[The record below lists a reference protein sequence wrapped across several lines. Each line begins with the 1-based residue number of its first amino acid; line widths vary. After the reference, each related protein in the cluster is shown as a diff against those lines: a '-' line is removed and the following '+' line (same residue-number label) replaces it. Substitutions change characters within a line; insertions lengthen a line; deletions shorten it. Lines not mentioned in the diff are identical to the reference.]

1 MRAVADIGKSRVLR
15 YALWALVVLSP
26 IISYL
31 IIGLASDTSLFSL
44 DAWNTGWN
52 DEQRHYRTVQ
62 QMRAIG
68 APSGVAGYDEVPA
81 PRPSYG
87 PYCVLTYLPY
97 YLGSFI
103 SGYQTHNFMY
113 FLNASFGVLSCLVI
127 VLVLR
132 PDVRE
137 SILIAVLFMFQFIVS
152 RYLCS
157 GMTEGSYVLYGAVFA
172 CCAVVLVRRSD
183 SKRENRRWPIIVAF
197 VVMIVF
203 TGIWGGM
210 RPYILA
216 FLLVPWFLLAICDFG
231 LGKPARILL
240 AVLGVL
246 AAAGALFFYMY
257 ASKYYAT
264 PYLSNASFA
273 DSFLETIAKAIP
285 GLVGEN
291 ISAVKYAVVKF
302 VKLQWRGI
310 LVFGFAVG
318 WVALLAVFIQA
329 KRKGE
334 RVVAAFSL
342 ALVLAGL
349 AIFEANLLLYSYKQL
364 YRMVIVVDTIYFIAL
379 VFCGAKLRIAGKVPV
394 RALCIVLFCLACTA
408 SLVTKPS
415 SFAYPQVS
423 KDYDPAAE
431 IATSERLLEIMP
443 RSDDPWANTLAHPV
457 EGGGI
462 QLYFS
467 LPPYMNTNNLRMSY
481 LKKAIKNNT
490 LKSKYVSI
498 PKRNDINKEMK
509 KRYTVIYEGGGHIIY
524 QIW

>member
-1 MRAVADIGKSRVLR
+1 MRGLASIKESRALR
-15 YALWALVVLSP
+15 YALWALVVFSP

-31 IIGLASDTSLFSL
+31 IIGLASDTSLLSL

-68 APSGVAGYDEVPA
+68 EPSGVAGYDEVPA

-103 SGYQTHNFMY
+103 SGYESHNFMY
-113 FLNASFGVLSCLVI
+113 VLNASFGVLSCLVI

-137 SILIAVLFMFQFIVS
+137 SILIAVLFAFQFIVS

-172 CCAVVLVRRSD
+172 CCAVILIRNADPERR
-183 SKRENRRWPIIVAF
+183 RRRWPIVVSF

-216 FLLVPWFLLAICDFG
+216 FLLVPWFLLAVCDFG
-231 LGKPARILL
+231 LGKLSRILL
-240 AVLGVL
+240 ALAGVL
-246 AAAGALFFYMY
+246 AAAGALGFYMY

-264 PYLSNASFA
+264 PYLSSSSFA
-273 DSFLETIAKAIP
+273 DSFLDMIAKALP
-285 GLVGEN
+285 GLVGQN
-291 ISAVKYAVVKF
+291 VAAVRYSVVKF
-302 VKLQWRGI
+302 VQFQWRGI
-310 LVFGFAVG
+310 LVFGFAAG
-318 WVALLAVFIQA
+318 WVALLALFVQA
-329 KRKGE
+329 VRRGE
-334 RVVAAFSL
+334 RVMAAFTL

-364 YRMVIVVDTIYFIAL
+364 YRMVIVVDTIYLVSL
-379 VFCGAKLRIAGKVPV
+379 VFCASKLKIGGKVPV
-394 RALCIVLFCLACTA
+394 RALCIGAFCLACSI
-408 SLVTKPS
+408 SLVIKPS

-423 KDYDPAAE
+423 KDHDPAVE
-431 IATSERLLEIMP
+431 IATNERLQQIMP
-443 RSDDPWANTLAHPV
+443 RSDDPWANTLAHPI

-481 LKKAIKNNT
+481 LKKAIKDNS

-498 PKRNDINKEMK
+498 PERNDINKTMR
-509 KRYTVIYEGGGHIIY
+509 KRYTVIYEGGGHVIY